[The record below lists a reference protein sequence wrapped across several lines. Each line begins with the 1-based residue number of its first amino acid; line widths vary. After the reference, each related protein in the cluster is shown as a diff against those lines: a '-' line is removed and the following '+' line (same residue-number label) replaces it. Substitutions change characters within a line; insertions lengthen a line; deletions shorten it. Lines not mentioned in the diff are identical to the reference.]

1 MSHEVTNEPNR
12 EAFIP
17 YSRQEIIELCL
28 TNGIADSER
37 QNFRDFCN
45 ILIAYYH
52 FKLHHSLEDLKSNF
66 VPFNPDIENYRKI
79 DPLDNFAVLEQKE
92 ADLVDTFKAVLEQ
105 ANYFPLSETNLKK
118 ALTQDSVFDL
128 KTEVDFNDFDR
139 LVCYCRGDTLE
150 TITEKKWFFKKVEKQ
165 VNIYRRVVL
174 LIKFKE
180 AQHFKNKPVKNEQ
193 LNFKPG
199 KIYLYLYKNLSKLDI
214 EFIFPN
220 IKMSMNWKD
229 RLLFGLPAVG
239 AAVPIILRVVPQI
252 VLILGVIIYFTLGY
266 QPIDQLQVDEREVR
280 NIMPL
285 LIAAL
290 SLVVTLGGF
299 AFKQYTSYKNKQV
312 KFQKNVTETLFYRN
326 IANNSG
332 VFKYLID
339 VAEEEE
345 CKEIIL
351 AYYHLL
357 TSPTPLTP
365 SELDRRIENW
375 MSEKFGTVIDFDIE
389 NPIRNLAEIKAKIE
403 YNQGN
408 NYAIKQVSLLKCD
421 RDNRCHVLP
430 LPEAKQAMDYV
441 WDNLFDYYV

>member
-1 MSHEVTNEPNR
+1 MTVEPAK

-28 TNGIADSER
+28 ADGIAAESK

-52 FKLHHSLEDLKSNF
+52 FKLHRSLEDLKSNF
-66 VPFNPDIENYRKI
+66 VPFNPDIESYRTI
-79 DPLDNFAVLEQKE
+79 DPLDIFADLEQKE
-92 ADLVDTFKAVLEQ
+92 RSLVTTFESILEQ
-105 ANYFPLSETNLKK
+105 ANYFAVSQTKLKT
-118 ALTQDSVFDL
+118 ALEEDSVFDL

-139 LVCYCRGDTLE
+139 MVCYCRGDTLDK
-150 TITEKKWFFKKVEKQ
+150 ITVKKWFFKKVEKQ
-165 VNIYRRVVL
+165 VNIYKRVAL

-180 AQHFKNKPVKNEQ
+180 EQHFKDKPVKNEQ

-199 KIYLYLYKNLSKLDI
+199 KIYLYLYKNLSQLDI

-229 RLLFGLPAVG
+229 RLLFGLPAIG
-239 AAVPIILRVVPQI
+239 AAVPVVIKVLPQI
-252 VLILGVIIYFTLGY
+252 VLVLGVLIYFILGF
-266 QPIDQLQVDEREVR
+266 QPIDELQVREEQIR
-280 NIMPL
+280 NITPL
-285 LIAAL
+285 LVAAL
-290 SLVVTLGGF
+290 SLIVTLGGF

-332 VFKYLID
+332 VFQYLID

-345 CKEIIL
+345 CKEVIL

-365 SELDRRIENW
+365 SQLDDRIETW
-375 MSEKFGTVIDFDIE
+375 MLEKFGTVIDFDIE
-389 NPIRNLAEIKAKIE
+389 NPLRNLAEIKAEIK
-403 YNQGN
+403 NSDATA
-408 NYAIKQVSLLKCD
+408 YAMKQVALLKRD
-421 RDNRCHVLP
+421 RDSYCRVLP
-430 LPEAKQAMDYV
+430 LSEAKQVMDLV
-441 WDNLFDYYV
+441 WDNLFKYT